1 LTIILLE
8 ESIEFI
14 TCEGAHISKILTIHD
29 YKRRSKDSSNCHI
42 ITRLILADKNDY
54 SSLYNCRILHE
65 YLYMYV

>member
-29 YKRRSKDSSNCHI
+29 YKRRSEDSSNCHI
-42 ITRLILADKNDY
+42 FTRLILADKNDY
-54 SSLYNCRILHE
+54 SSL
-65 YLYMYV
+65 